1 MFQCRLM
8 ARKNWQHMKRDFTR
22 TGLLAAL
29 VLGFLS
35 AGCGR
40 SDIPELGQV
49 KGRVA
54 ARGQPLPGVMV
65 QFIPESGGR
74 PATGVTDEK
83 GEFELIYTADY
94 MGTKLGPNRV
104 EITTIWPDGE
114 PPPGETEK
122 IPAKYNSQSELKE
135 DVQAGDNFF
144 DFNLELADDAAAG

>member
-1 MFQCRLM
+1 MNSQRSGT
-8 ARKNWQHMKRDFTR
+8 W
-22 TGLLAAL
+22 LAI
-29 VLGFLS
+29 VLAFGSLS

-74 PATGVTDEK
+74 PGSGITDEQ
-83 GEFELIYTADY
+83 GEFELTYTADY
-94 MGTKLGPNRV
+94 TGTKVGPNRV

-114 PPPGETEK
+114 PPPGEKEK

-135 DVQAGDNFF
+135 DVQPGDNFF
-144 DFNLELADDAAAG
+144 DFNLELAEDAPTN